1 MTLIDLFSD
10 TKSRPTEAMRRAI
23 AAAEVGDEQK
33 FEDPTINRLRER
45 VCELLGKE
53 DAVFL
58 PSGTMCNEIAIAVHC
73 RPGDEVIAEAGSHI
87 VDYEG
92 GGPAALAG
100 VMIRPVRAAPGQ
112 VPGTFDAAAV
122 RAAVRADSR
131 YFPRTRLVSVE
142 QTANQAGGRV
152 WPLARLDEVAQAAR
166 AMGLATHMDGARL
179 MNAVVAA
186 GVPAHEFVRGFDS
199 VWIDFSKG
207 LGCPVGAMLAGS
219 REFVAEAWR
228 LKQRWGGALRQA
240 GILGAAALH
249 ALEHHV
255 ERLADDHANARLL
268 ATALAELPGIAI
280 DPSTIETNIVFFD
293 VAGTGRDAADVCAAL
308 AGRGVNM
315 GAMGPTLIR
324 AVTHLDVSREDV
336 LRAADAMRE
345 VLAARGQV
353 RSPLAG

>member
-1 MTLIDLFSD
+1 MIDLFSD
-10 TKSRPTEAMRRAI
+10 TKTRPTPAMRRAI
-23 AAAEVGDEQK
+23 AEADVGDEQK

-73 RPGDEVIAEAGSHI
+73 RPGDELIAAAGSHV

-100 VMIRPVRAAPGQ
+100 AMARAVSPAAGG
-112 VPGTFDAAAV
+112 VPGTFDAGV
-122 RAAVRADSR
+122 LRAAVRGESR
-131 YFPRTRLVSVE
+131 YFPRTRLVCTE
-142 QTANQAGGRV
+142 QTANTAGGRV
-152 WPLARLDEVAQAAR
+152 WPLAQLREVAQTAAS
-166 AMGLATHMDGARL
+166 MGLATHMDGARL
-179 MNAVVAA
+179 MNAVVAS
-186 GVPAHEFVRGFDS
+186 GVPAAAFAEGYDS

-219 REFVAEAWR
+219 RAFIAEAWR

-240 GILGAAALH
+240 GILGAAALY

-268 ATALAELPGIAI
+268 ASELAALRGVSV
-280 DPSTIETNIVFFD
+280 DPAAVETNIVFFD
-293 VAGTGRDAADVCAAL
+293 VAGTGRSAADLCAQL
-308 AGRGVNM
+308 ERRGVQM
-315 GAMGPTLIR
+315 GAFGATVVR
-324 AVTHLDVSREDV
+324 AVTHLDVTRDDV
-336 LRAADAMRE
+336 LAAVGALRE
-345 VLAARGQV
+345 VLAD
-353 RSPLAG
+353 AGAGR

>member
-1 MTLIDLFSD
+1 MIDLFSD
-10 TKSRPTEAMRRAI
+10 TKTRPTEAMRRAI
-23 AAAEVGDEQK
+23 ASAEVGDEQK

-73 RPGDEVIAEAGSHI
+73 RPGDEVIAERGSHV

-100 VMIRPVRAAPGQ
+100 VMVRAVAASPGE
-112 VPGTFDAAAV
+112 VPGTFGAAAV

-131 YFPRTRLVSVE
+131 YFARSRLVAVE

-152 WPLARLDEVAQAAR
+152 WPLAQLDAVAQAAH
-166 AMGLATHMDGARL
+166 ALGLATHMDGARL

-186 GVPAHEFVRGFDS
+186 GVPAREYARGFDS

-219 REFVAEAWR
+219 RDFVAEAWR
-228 LKQRWGGALRQA
+228 LKQRWGGAMRQA
-240 GILGAAALH
+240 GIVGAAALY
-249 ALEHHV
+249 ALDHHV
-255 ERLADDHANARLL
+255 ERLAEDHANARLL
-268 ATALAELPGIAI
+268 AAALAELPGIAI

-293 VAGTGRDAADVCAAL
+293 VGGTGLDAAAVCERLAAL
-308 AGRGVNM
+308 GVQM
-315 GAMGPTLIR
+315 GAMGPTRIR

-336 LRAADAMRE
+336 MRAADALRE
-345 VLAARGQV
+345 VLAARG
-353 RSPLAG
+353 